1 MRFKF
6 CGDLDAPDWLL
17 KEISTLSKISG
28 IKIRLL
34 CNEIIKHLQGSEIEY
49 ENIYKHTAGAN
60 LEDSDVK
67 AVVASLNF
75 IIFNSAKYNVNGDTV
90 AKELQQLG
98 LPKEHS
104 EAVSKVYLSKK
115 DVLRE
120 VLRGQTLK
128 LGQLVTLEWR
138 VDYLI
143 SSSSLS
149 DLNVPTVQLQVT
161 AAQDQA
167 RDQLAFE
174 VSADKLRVLLSE
186 LQTAKAM
193 MDKLEV

>member
-1 MRFKF
+1 M
-6 CGDLDAPDWLL
+6 
-17 KEISTLSKISG
+17 
-28 IKIRLL
+28 
-34 CNEIIKHLQGSEIEY
+34 
-49 ENIYKHTAGAN
+49 
-60 LEDSDVK
+60 
-67 AVVASLNF
+67 
-75 IIFNSAKYNVNGDTV
+75 
-90 AKELQQLG
+90 
-98 LPKEHS
+98 
-104 EAVSKVYLSKK
+104 
-115 DVLRE
+115 
-120 VLRGQTLK
+120 
-128 LGQLVTLEWR
+128 GQLVTLEWR

-174 VSADKLRVLLSE
+174 VSADKLRVLLSGKCCSTACNTDSDTCHTE